1 MKDVQINQTL
11 EAKNGNIV
19 MKFESNSKLIEAKKK
34 LDESK
39 EEWFEPMVGTKLN
52 PKIRI
57 CNVPKQE
64 NTAEAIAVMLCKNSW
79 LNNAFGKDEE
89 LEQEFKMVAVEEDR
103 TRNVKHYII
112 KCSPRIRN
120 LLHKNRDEIFTEFVK
135 CNIKDKYHVWQ
146 CYRCQGFGH
155 KQNDN
160 KGKPCELPKAC
171 PKCTSSDHDL
181 KDCTDNA
188 VVCCVN
194 CKNAGISDP
203 EALKHRANSF
213 KCPKFKDEITKI
225 INKTDHGY

>member
-1 MKDVQINQTL
+1 M
-11 EAKNGNIV
+11 
-19 MKFESNSKLIEAKKK
+19 
-34 LDESK
+34 
-39 EEWFEPMVGTKLN
+39 
-52 PKIRI
+52 
-57 CNVPKQE
+57 
-64 NTAEAIAVMLCKNSW
+64 
-79 LNNAFGKDEE
+79 
-89 LEQEFKMVAVEEDR
+89 
-103 TRNVKHYII
+103 
-112 KCSPRIRN
+112 
-120 LLHKNRDEIFTEFVK
+120 K

-171 PKCTSSDHDL
+171 PKCTSSEHDL